1 MNKRQQMRKR
11 NYESLKTKSFICLL
25 LLLLLLGIQV
35 MNWKNMNKKI
45 QSIDLVIM
53 Q

>member
-11 NYESLKTKSFICLL
+11 NYESLKTKSFICL